1 MEGIGQRIAWGE
13 IYGDSQSHFVRDLD
27 CCHAFSCQRPVWR
40 HARLAW
46 RDSWWPLDAAAATL
60 ASSLPAATDI
70 ARRNPETW
78 HGHPG
83 GNKRKASVQEAC
95 RLFKSY
101 LSAETK
107 FVNSLEENSQACGVP
122 AEAIKQVREGHAKA
136 GQIGKQVCDATARG
150 PRGYEDCNVCGKMGD
165 WGPLVR

>member
-1 MEGIGQRIAWGE
+1 LRAE
-13 IYGDSQSHFVRDLD
+13 IQK
-27 CCHAFSCQRPVWR
+27 
-40 HARLAW
+40 
-46 RDSWWPLDAAAATL
+46 
-60 ASSLPAATDI
+60 
-70 ARRNPETW
+70 
-78 HGHPG
+78 HGTAIQEA
-83 GNKRKASVQEAC
+83 NKRKASVQEAC